1 MQTQMQS
8 AAKAVGISLAVGG
21 AVAMGGAAMRGSSTK
36 RKARKVAKKAANTI
50 GGLVANMQYMMK

>member
-8 AAKAVGISLAVGG
+8 AAKAVGVSLALG
-21 AVAMGGAAMRGSSTK
+21 AVAMVGAAMRGSSTK

-50 GGLVANMQYMMK
+50 GGIVDNMQYMMK